1 MLRLLLSYGADLQA
15 VDGNVSRADC
25 CTTVSCCILCKNVD
39 LSPVYYLLV
48 MLVCCVC
55 TLGARLTCDR
65 SYTGSNC
72 FAVACGSEVRV
83 EMLRHH
89 EPLKMF
95 YVTVRAR
102 KNGESVS
109 LLLAHSAASDKQ
121 VHIIV

>member
-1 MLRLLLSYGADLQA
+1 MLHPMQECRSF
-15 VDGNVSRADC
+15 S
-25 CTTVSCCILCKNVD
+25 CILSPCDANV
-39 LSPVYYLLV
+39 
-48 MLVCCVC
+48 VCCVC
-55 TLGARLTCDR
+55 TLGARLTCDC

-72 FAVACGSEVRV
+72 FAVACGSAVRV

-109 LLLAHSAASDKQ
+109 LLLAHSAVPDKQ